1 MKAFLLAAGL
11 GTRLLPYTSNKPKC
25 LIEIDGKPLL
35 LWTIERLKAF
45 GIKDLV
51 INLFHEGHQIEN
63 FFGDG
68 SDFDVSIEYVPE
80 KVLLGT
86 GGGVTNALN
95 VLGKEPFVILSS
107 DVWTDFNF
115 CHLSLNSEILAHL
128 VLIENPVH
136 NPDGDMFL
144 DGNLVNLEG
153 KGKSLTFS
161 GIALV
166 DPKLFNRDKKGN
178 YELWT
183 EVFLPASKKGLVT
196 GELFKGD
203 LININSQK
211 DLEKLDAYL
220 AEE

>member
-1 MKAFLLAAGL
+1 MKAFILAAGL
-11 GTRLLPYTSNKPKC
+11 GTRLLPHTSKKPKC

-115 CHLSLNSEILAHL
+115 CH
-128 VLIENPVH
+128 
-136 NPDGDMFL
+136 FL
-144 DGNLVNLEG
+144 
-153 KGKSLTFS
+153 
-161 GIALV
+161 
-166 DPKLFNRDKKGN
+166 
-178 YELWT
+178 
-183 EVFLPASKKGLVT
+183 
-196 GELFKGD
+196 
-203 LININSQK
+203 
-211 DLEKLDAYL
+211 
-220 AEE
+220 